1 MASDFKEEVEKLV
14 EDIKKDVYIKDEILR
29 KIVSLFLSIKERKF
43 PGTKP
48 PRGLLFYGPPGTGK
62 TELMRTLV
70 KRLNLSEP
78 IIVRGPEIISQ
89 YYGKSEA
96 RLRQIFE
103 QAKEKAEKEN
113 LAVIFIDEIDAIAPR
128 RDLVKGEL
136 EPRLVSQLLT
146 LMDGLE
152 REVSK
157 TKEKEGEESKDL
169 EENKG
174 HVIVIGSTN
183 RPEALD
189 PALRRP
195 GRFDL
200 EIEFDPPNADE
211 RAKIFNII
219 LRKYAKDKYE
229 KDLESK
235 LEEIGEQTIGFTGA
249 DLLQL
254 LNESFLIAMMEG
266 RSKITYQDVKN
277 AMKNVKPS
285 ALREF
290 YVAKPKDWSNE
301 INKETLDKIF
311 MIADDFIKK
320 PRFKAI
326 LISGNLELSDKLAS
340 TLAFIL
346 NEKLV
351 QTSKSYPY
359 IIVSATWFRSRW
371 FGEMERS
378 IREVFSKL
386 KRSQPSIVY
395 IKNFDAIAI
404 RNEHTYGAI
413 LEIIDNLS
421 NFKVNDVQILMLCS
435 VKKVN
440 KIDKEII
447 SYFEKPFNSMK
458 QSILLTKSSLC

>member
-1 MASDFKEEVEKLV
+1 MASDFKEEVEKLA

-70 KRLNLSEP
+70 KRLDLSEP

-157 TKEKEGEESKDL
+157 TKEKEGEESKDV

-266 RSKITYQDVKN
+266 RNEITYQDVKN

-290 YVAKPKDWSNE
+290 YIAKPKDWSNE
-301 INKETLDKIF
+301 IGKEILDKISR
-311 MIADDFIKK
+311 IADDFMAK
-320 PRFKAI
+320 PRFKGI
-326 LISGNLELSDKLAS
+326 LISGNLEQSDKLAS

-346 NEKLV
+346 NKKLD
-351 QTSKSYPY
+351 QAMSYPY

-404 RNEHTYGAI
+404 QNEHTYGAI
-413 LEIIDNLS
+413 LEIIDNLY

-435 VKKVN
+435 VKKDA
-440 KIDKEII
+440 KIDPEIEF
-447 SYFEKPFNSMK
+447 YFEK
-458 QSILLTKSSLC
+458 I